1 MQILVIDDDLV
12 MQMIL
17 KSTLQAQKY
26 EVIIAK
32 NGKEGIALAK
42 QYQPALVICDWMMPD
57 IDGLEVCRQIKLD
70 QSLSSTIFILLTSKG
85 AVEDKVQALDNGADD
100 FLSKPIDKTELI
112 ASVRAGLRIY
122 QLNKDLQV
130 QKHLLEA
137 ELAEASDYIRSLLPT
152 SLEGTIKIKS
162 EFIPSSQLGGDCY
175 DFYWLDPDHLAIYLI
190 DTSGHG
196 VGSALL
202 SISILNLLRSQSFG
216 REKLYEPRA
225 IMMELNRAF
234 QMSQHNGRY
243 FTMWYGVY
251 NRSQRKLIYANAG
264 HPKGLLIAGEREN
277 PQMQELPSLD
287 MPVGFFPDVEYTSS
301 EISVPLDSKLYIFSD
316 GIFEVS
322 QENGRIWGAEKFFDF
337 LKEKFTTNE
346 EVNANLVLQKIR
358 TETPTAKF
366 DDDVS
371 ILKIDFPVEIDRA
384 PQSVANPK

>member
-1 MQILVIDDDLV
+1 MIQILVIDDDLV

-17 KSTLQAQKY
+17 KNTLQAQKY
-26 EVIIAK
+26 EVIVAK
-32 NGKEGIALAK
+32 NGKEGISFAK
-42 QYQPALVICDWMMPD
+42 QYQPALIICDWMMPD
-57 IDGLEVCRQIKLD
+57 IDGLEVCRQIKLED
-70 QSLSSTIFILLTSKG
+70 KLSSTIFILLTSKG

-122 QLNKDLQV
+122 QLNKDLQR
-130 QKHLLEA
+130 QKQLLEA
-137 ELAEASDYIRSLLPT
+137 ELAEAGDYIQSLLPLPLKGDVNIT
-152 SLEGTIKIKS
+152 A

-216 REKLYEPRA
+216 KEKFYEPSA

-251 NRSQRKLIYANAG
+251 ERSQRKLIYANAG
-264 HPKGLLIAGEREN
+264 HPQGILISGTPEN
-277 PQMQELPSLD
+277 PQIQELPSLD
-287 MPVGFFPDVEYTSS
+287 MPIGFFPDVDYASS
-301 EISVPLDSKLYIFSD
+301 ELLIAPDSKLFICSD
-316 GIFEVS
+316 GIFEVLK
-322 QENGRIWGAEKFFDF
+322 ENDKIWGMPKFFDY
-337 LKEKFTTNE
+337 LVEKFSLSEEISTNSI
-346 EVNANLVLQKIR
+346 LQKIQS
-358 TETPTAKF
+358 ETPNAKF
-366 DDDVS
+366 GDDVS
-371 ILKIDFPVEIDRA
+371 LLQIHFP
-384 PQSVANPK
+384 

>member
-1 MQILVIDDDLV
+1 MPKVIRMLQILVIDDDLV

-17 KSTLQAQKY
+17 KSTLKAQGY
-26 EVIIAK
+26 GVIVAK
-32 NGKEGIALAK
+32 NGKEGILLAK

-70 QSLSSTIFILLTSKG
+70 QSLSSTIFILLTSRG

-130 QKHLLEA
+130 QKQLLEA

-152 SLEGTIKIKS
+152 SLEGTVKITS

-216 REKLYEPRA
+216 REKFYEPSA
-225 IMMELNRAF
+225 IMTELNRAF

-251 NRSQRKLIYANAG
+251 KRSQRKLTYANAG
-264 HPKGLLIAGEREN
+264 HPQGILIAGSPEN
-277 PQMQELPSLD
+277 LQVQELPSLD
-287 MPVGFFPDVEYTSS
+287 MPIGFFPDINYTSS
-301 EISVPLDSKLYIFSD
+301 ELFIVPDSKLYIFSD
-316 GIFEVS
+316 GIFEVM
-322 QENGRIWGAEKFFDF
+322 QEDGKIWGMPKFFKYLVEKFA
-337 LKEKFTTNE
+337 LSE
-346 EVNANLVLQKIR
+346 EINANAVLQKIHS
-358 TETPTAKF
+358 ETPNAKF
-366 DDDVS
+366 SDDVS
-371 ILKIDFPVEIDRA
+371 LLQIDF
-384 PQSVANPK
+384 

>member
-1 MQILVIDDDLV
+1 MLQILVIDDDLV

-17 KSTLQAQKY
+17 KNTLQAQEY
-26 EVIIAK
+26 EVIVAK
-32 NGKEGIALAK
+32 NGKEGILLAK

-130 QKHLLEA
+130 QKQLLEA
-137 ELAEASDYIRSLLPT
+137 ELTEASDYIRSLLPT
-152 SLEGTIKIKS
+152 ALEGTVKITS

-175 DFYWLDPDHLAIYLI
+175 DFYWLDADHLAIYLI

-202 SISILNLLRSQSFG
+202 SISILNLLRSQSFS
-216 REKLYEPRA
+216 REKFYEPSV
-225 IMMELNRAF
+225 ILTELNRAF
-234 QMSQHNGRY
+234 QMSQHNERY

-251 NRSQRKLIYANAG
+251 KRSQRKLTYANAG
-264 HPKGLLIAGEREN
+264 HPQGLLIARDIEN
-277 PQMQELPSLD
+277 PQIQELPSLD

-301 EISVPLDSKLYIFSD
+301 EILVPLDSRLYIFSD

-322 QENGRIWGAEKFFDF
+322 QENGKIWGVVNFFDL
-337 LKEKFTTNE
+337 LKEKFAIDE

-358 TETPTAKF
+358 TESPTAKF

-371 ILKIDFPVEIDRA
+371 LLKIDFL
-384 PQSVANPK
+384 

>member
-1 MQILVIDDDLV
+1 MPQILVIDDDLV

-17 KSTLQAQKY
+17 KSTLKAQKY
-26 EVIIAK
+26 EVIVAK
-32 NGKEGIALAK
+32 NGKEGILLAK

-85 AVEDKVQALDNGADD
+85 AVEDKVEALDNGADD

-130 QKHLLEA
+130 QKQLLEA
-137 ELAEASDYIRSLLPT
+137 ELTEASDYIRSLLPT
-152 SLEGTIKIKS
+152 SLEGTVKITS
-162 EFIPSSQLGGDCY
+162 EFIPSRQLGGDCY

-216 REKLYEPRA
+216 KEKFYEPSA
-225 IMMELNRAF
+225 IMTELNRAF

-251 NRSQRKLIYANAG
+251 KRSQRKLTYANAG
-264 HPKGLLIAGEREN
+264 HPQGLLIARDPEN
-277 PQMQELPSLD
+277 PQIQELPSLD

-301 EISVPLDSKLYIFSD
+301 EISVPLDSRLYIV
-316 GIFEVS
+316 IV
-322 QENGRIWGAEKFFDF
+322 Q
-337 LKEKFTTNE
+337 
-346 EVNANLVLQKIR
+346 
-358 TETPTAKF
+358 
-366 DDDVS
+366 
-371 ILKIDFPVEIDRA
+371 
-384 PQSVANPK
+384 

>member
-1 MQILVIDDDLV
+1 MLQILVIDDDLV

-17 KSTLQAQKY
+17 KNTLQAQEY
-26 EVIIAK
+26 EVIVAE
-32 NGKEGIALAK
+32 NGKEGILLAK

-130 QKHLLEA
+130 QKQLLEA
-137 ELAEASDYIRSLLPT
+137 ELTEASDYIRSLLPT
-152 SLEGTIKIKS
+152 ALEGTVKITS

-175 DFYWLDPDHLAIYLI
+175 DFYWLDADHLAIYLI

-202 SISILNLLRSQSFG
+202 SISILNLLRSQSFS
-216 REKLYEPRA
+216 REKFYEPSV
-225 IMMELNRAF
+225 ILTELNRAF
-234 QMSQHNGRY
+234 QMSQHNERY

-251 NRSQRKLIYANAG
+251 KRSQRKLTYANAG
-264 HPKGLLIAGEREN
+264 HPQGLLIARDIEN
-277 PQMQELPSLD
+277 PQIQELPSLD

-301 EISVPLDSKLYIFSD
+301 EILVPLDSRLYIFSD

-322 QENGRIWGAEKFFDF
+322 QENGKIWGVVNFFDL
-337 LKEKFTTNE
+337 LKEKFAIDE

-358 TETPTAKF
+358 TESPTAKF

-371 ILKIDFPVEIDRA
+371 LLKIDFL
-384 PQSVANPK
+384 